1 MKEQV
6 IKEVKEERL
15 EILEE
20 IQKLEREGKFDIDP
34 EKDPPTI
41 VLTPDN
47 VDYLHTKSTSKWKSK
62 VANKVGL
69 KFLDSLFKILVLR
82 KLNYLQDTSKKQLIL
97 LKRKFNVEKNGYYK
111 VKKEI

>member
-1 MKEQV
+1 MH
-6 IKEVKEERL
+6 
-15 EILEE
+15 
-20 IQKLEREGKFDIDP
+20 G
-34 EKDPPTI
+34 TC
-41 VLTPDN
+41 
-47 VDYLHTKSTSKWKSK
+47 
-62 VANKVGL
+62 